1 MSISYDI
8 TSRNWDNTDVDVSIT
23 DDDGF
28 NGIKDIDNDNASF
41 NEGTLDGLVPTDNT
55 LQLWEPDFYASFNTN
70 ENICDLNNGISY
82 TPSSNNHT
90 YLVDGR
96 EKNGR
101 AVYIKEN
108 TTNLVASDNRHTSEY
123 VYDGTGHQI
132 WNEYFTI
139 STEGWSDSDKL
150 TISADL
156 KIDQTRKDAGGQMR
170 LYYWHAK
177 DSDSWMSPSSSIDCT
192 STEWGRFSRTV
203 TIDTSSGQQYIRFGI
218 YHDPSDIDAGTSYI
232 RNVQI
237 ERKPYPTEFVDGSRS
252 GGGLSYTPSDFGID
266 FNSKNWTVMCW
277 CKYEDTMT
285 EATRSALFE
294 LGSYYISGETDIAV
308 GTRQSTNRLR
318 MYGYEDRNG
327 QFGGGVDFTSTEAQE
342 WMLVALTC
350 NNSTL
355 TLHTVSNDSGYQSA
369 TDDANWDESTNPI
382 RDNLFVGRY
391 GWDDGQIKGKIED
404 LVVLPYEL
412 SAEKIQNIGEQ
423 PNKSIPTVSGS
434 REHSLDIAPI
444 KSLQNSNIKWDSR
457 EGFNFTDGD
466 YIVSKNALSGGDPT
480 ITLSLWAK
488 SNEPLQDDWTG
499 LIGLGTGRNTNT
511 TFCINSDAGSHNMTI
526 HTWANSTPGFSLD
539 NEWHH
544 YVAVNTGSSHQLLY
558 VDGNL
563 VGEMNQNINIPS
575 DNLIIGKRS
584 FDYARESYSYKTWDG
599 QISDVRVYEGKELS
613 GAEVNDLYNGAD
625 VTSGLT
631 SHYKKENISNKTIVD
646 RMGNNNANLV
656 RGLLLDGDSKITV
669 PDDSTLDI
677 TGGIT
682 LQATFD
688 IYNLP
693 SEMDSSYPC
702 LIGKSSDTYNF
713 IVYAGGTDDIG
724 LRMNY
729 STGTRLEHNYTL
741 TSKHLVTVTAT
752 YDGSDLKLYENGNLK
767 TSKSGSITM
776 TTDNSDIN
784 IGSGW
789 EGVML
794 DAQIWETALT
804 QTEIQNNLT
813 NGLDDTEAGLVS
825 HYRFDEG
832 QGDVLKDYAG
842 NNDGA
847 IDGCRWIGTEATN
860 ITVESSLDDGQTWE
874 KCSNNNP
881 IPNLPANTEG
891 EVLKL
896 RESFTNG
903 GNILENVETTIE
915 TPIQYKWSL
924 DTATPSSWNDVSNP
938 LTQSSE
944 GEWYLH
950 TRHFEDNNPV
960 TEYTGTYNIDKTPPA
975 VPNVNLT
982 NNTSH
987 SFSLDW
993 TNDDSLSGID
1003 YVELY
1008 AKTSDG
1014 TVIDINGD
1022 SNTEDYITLT
1032 ATDDTYTVDGLSEY
1046 SDYDYKV
1053 ITYDKAG
1060 NSSADGFYTMTT
1072 DDITEPVIGYNVNS
1086 TSWQNTDV
1094 DETVNVDDAGGSG
1107 VANAWYKWTNSA
1119 TQPTDGWVVMGTTT
1133 DFSTSQSQEGEWY
1146 LHIKATDNYDN
1157 TAYDYSGAYKIDKTV
1172 PTISSTN
1179 ISIDSPTGIYDT
1191 YTATVTWTIEDDRA
1205 GVDRTEI
1212 GFYVDGA
1219 WYYDETNLPD
1229 GITAD
1234 IDMDNVTGNGS
1245 KTATFSNVPR
1255 EIDIATSWQGYD
1267 IATNETVEEQSE
1279 TVYTP
1284 RIYETYT
1291 TVAPTSYEIGKTDT
1305 LIIPTEYEIGI
1316 TDSTQSPS
1324 EYIIDVLS
1332 KSTSAPSVYGIGLTQ
1347 ASTIAPSEYEIGITD
1362 SKSAPSLYDIIAL
1375 YDEPI
1380 LVSGKYKQGLRI
1392 GTSDIE
1398 VDVSEFSGG
1407 WTMHLF
1413 RRGEQ
1418 DKEFRDIFALSS
1430 GDVYIDGEV
1439 DESYDTS
1446 WFTHT
1451 EDKITIKSGAIDI
1464 DELLIIPY
1472 ELVPSEIK
1480 TLTGSAFYDTS
1491 PNITIGK
1498 PSTANM
1504 EVL

>member
-1 MSISYDI
+1 MIECYINNSAVSLLTNSLSIEDEIGIRSITSFTVRDDTGSLEFEQGMPMRIEDNGTIITQGYVDSSTKYALSSAKFYAHDVECIDMVYLADKRLISYFAYNKLAGDVVKDLVDEKLAEEGVTYITDI
-8 TSRNWDNTDVDVSIT
+8 INTDTTTADFS
-23 DDDGF
+23 
-28 NGIKDIDNDNASF
+28 
-41 NEGTLDGLVPTDNT
+41 EGTLTDVEAVDDS
-55 LQLWEPDFYASFNTN
+55 LQLANNEQFPCENPLYSSKVGNLFITPRIRDGADWQSTVVSISENLDTGFSVIETTASNDGIWQEFSGLTTSVYYTCSYLVRYISGSQLIGSHFDGNNQNTRIDKGSWNGYNRIEVPDDGQYHLIEVRGYPDGTSSDRIYIQPGRKDDTMSSSIFEVVYGRFEKGDGAQKIEFRKNVALNKSVSVSSSPTKDEP
-70 ENICDLNNGISY
+70 L
-82 TPSSNNHT
+82 SS
-90 YLVDGR
+90 LVDGVVNTSPYVSLDSGLQYVQIDLGSLYDIN
-96 EKNGR
+96 EIKVWHYFGDGR
-101 AVYIKEN
+101 TYHDTKTQVS
-108 TTNLVASDNRHTSEY
+108 SDGQDWVTVFDSATEGEY
-123 VYDGTGHQI
+123 TETAEGH
-132 WNEYFTI
+132 TI
-139 STEGWSDSDKL
+139 SFDTKNIRYIRDYLNGSTSNIVNLWVEIKVFIPATAINIETSVDNGL
-150 TISADL
+150 TW
-156 KIDQTRKDAGGQMR
+156 Q
-170 LYYWHAK
+170 
-177 DSDSWMSPSSSIDCT
+177 
-192 STEWGRFSRTV
+192 TV
-203 TIDTSSGQQYIRFGI
+203 TNG
-218 YHDPSDIDAGTSYI
+218 
-232 RNVQI
+232 
-237 ERKPYPTEFVDGSRS
+237 GSI
-252 GGGLSYTPSDFGID
+252 P
-266 FNSKNWTVMCW
+266 N
-277 CKYEDTMT
+277 
-285 EATRSALFE
+285 
-294 LGSYYISGETDIAV
+294 ISGA
-308 GTRQSTNRLR
+308 
-318 MYGYEDRNG
+318 
-327 QFGGGVDFTSTEAQE
+327 
-342 WMLVALTC
+342 
-350 NNSTL
+350 
-355 TLHTVSNDSGYQSA
+355 
-369 TDDANWDESTNPI
+369 
-382 RDNLFVGRY
+382 
-391 GWDDGQIKGKIED
+391 
-404 LVVLPYEL
+404 
-412 SAEKIQNIGEQ
+412 
-423 PNKSIPTVSGS
+423 
-434 REHSLDIAPI
+434 
-444 KSLQNSNIKWDSR
+444 
-457 EGFNFTDGD
+457 
-466 YIVSKNALSGGDPT
+466 
-480 ITLSLWAK
+480 
-488 SNEPLQDDWTG
+488 
-499 LIGLGTGRNTNT
+499 
-511 TFCINSDAGSHNMTI
+511 
-526 HTWANSTPGFSLD
+526 
-539 NEWHH
+539 
-544 YVAVNTGSSHQLLY
+544 
-558 VDGNL
+558 
-563 VGEMNQNINIPS
+563 
-575 DNLIIGKRS
+575 
-584 FDYARESYSYKTWDG
+584 
-599 QISDVRVYEGKELS
+599 
-613 GAEVNDLYNGAD
+613 
-625 VTSGLT
+625 
-631 SHYKKENISNKTIVD
+631 
-646 RMGNNNANLV
+646 
-656 RGLLLDGDSKITV
+656 
-669 PDDSTLDI
+669 STLDVRQ
-677 TGGIT
+677 T
-682 LQATFD
+682 L
-688 IYNLP
+688 
-693 SEMDSSYPC
+693 S
-702 LIGKSSDTYNF
+702 
-713 IVYAGGTDDIG
+713 TDD
-724 LRMNY
+724 
-729 STGTRLEHNYTL
+729 T
-741 TSKHLVTVTAT
+741 TVTP
-752 YDGSDLKLYENGNLK
+752 
-767 TSKSGSITM
+767 
-776 TTDNSDIN
+776 
-784 IGSGW
+784 
-789 EGVML
+789 
-794 DAQIWETALT
+794 
-804 QTEIQNNLT
+804 
-813 NGLDDTEAGLVS
+813 
-825 HYRFDEG
+825 
-832 QGDVLKDYAG
+832 VL
-842 NNDGA
+842 
-847 IDGCRWIGTEATN
+847 ESL
-860 ITVESSLDDGQTWE
+860 TVE
-874 KCSNNNP
+874 
-881 IPNLPANTEG
+881 
-891 EVLKL
+891 V
-896 RESFTNG
+896 
-903 GNILENVETTIE
+903 E
-915 TPIQYKWSL
+915 TPIQHNWSL
-924 DTATPSSWNDVSNP
+924 DTSTPSSWNDVSNP

-1133 DFSTSQSQEGEWY
+1133 DFSTSQSQKGEWY

-1229 GITAD
+1229 GMTTD

>member
-8 TSRNWDNTDVDVSIT
+8 TSRNWDNTDVGVNIT

-41 NEGTLDGLVPTDNT
+41 SEGTLTDVVAVDDS
-55 LQLWEPDFYASFNTN
+55 LQLANNYALSFDGIDDYAAISNGSFLNLNTATIEIETYIDRTLN
-70 ENICDLNNGISY
+70 SEKLSIIADTCIYTGASKGGWVLALDDRDARNYHFRVGVQDSTSWIIDLQ
-82 TPSSNNHT
+82 TE
-90 YLVDGR
+90 LVDYFPTA
-96 EKNGR
+96 KIYNI
-101 AVYIKEN
+101 V
-108 TTNLVASDNRHTSEY
+108 LV
-123 VYDGTGHQI
+123 
-132 WNEYFTI
+132 F
-139 STEGWSDSDKL
+139 
-150 TISADL
+150 
-156 KIDQTRKDAGGQMR
+156 
-170 LYYWHAK
+170 K
-177 DSDSWMSPSSSIDCT
+177 DSDYISI
-192 STEWGRFSRTV
+192 
-203 TIDTSSGQQYIRFGI
+203 
-218 YHDPSDIDAGTSYI
+218 
-232 RNVQI
+232 
-237 ERKPYPTEFVDGSRS
+237 FVDGTEVYTTMISTTPVSS
-252 GGGLSYTPSDFGID
+252 GLDLS
-266 FNSKNWTVMCW
+266 
-277 CKYEDTMT
+277 
-285 EATRSALFE
+285 L
-294 LGSYYISGETDIAV
+294 
-308 GTRQSTNRLR
+308 
-318 MYGYEDRNG
+318 
-327 QFGGGVDFTSTEAQE
+327 GGV
-342 WMLVALTC
+342 
-350 NNSTL
+350 
-355 TLHTVSNDSGYQSA
+355 
-369 TDDANWDESTNPI
+369 
-382 RDNLFVGRY
+382 
-391 GWDDGQIKGKIED
+391 
-404 LVVLPYEL
+404 
-412 SAEKIQNIGEQ
+412 
-423 PNKSIPTVSGS
+423 
-434 REHSLDIAPI
+434 
-444 KSLQNSNIKWDSR
+444 
-457 EGFNFTDGD
+457 
-466 YIVSKNALSGGDPT
+466 
-480 ITLSLWAK
+480 
-488 SNEPLQDDWTG
+488 
-499 LIGLGTGRNTNT
+499 
-511 TFCINSDAGSHNMTI
+511 
-526 HTWANSTPGFSLD
+526 
-539 NEWHH
+539 
-544 YVAVNTGSSHQLLY
+544 
-558 VDGNL
+558 
-563 VGEMNQNINIPS
+563 S
-575 DNLIIGKRS
+575 DNWFLKC
-584 FDYARESYSYKTWDG
+584 
-599 QISDVRVYEGKELS
+599 Q
-613 GAEVNDLYNGAD
+613 
-625 VTSGLT
+625 
-631 SHYKKENISNKTIVD
+631 
-646 RMGNNNANLV
+646 
-656 RGLLLDGDSKITV
+656 
-669 PDDSTLDI
+669 
-677 TGGIT
+677 
-682 LQATFD
+682 
-688 IYNLP
+688 
-693 SEMDSSYPC
+693 
-702 LIGKSSDTYNF
+702 
-713 IVYAGGTDDIG
+713 
-724 LRMNY
+724 MNY
-729 STGTRLEHNYTL
+729 FRIWN
-741 TSKHLVTVTAT
+741 TAR
-752 YDGSDLKLYENGNLK
+752 
-767 TSKSGSITM
+767 
-776 TTDNSDIN
+776 
-784 IGSGW
+784 
-789 EGVML
+789 
-794 DAQIWETALT
+794 T
-804 QTEIQNNLT
+804 QTEIQNNI
-813 NGLDDTEAGLVS
+813 NTELIGNETGLVA
-825 HYRFDEG
+825 YYKMDTG
-832 QGDVLKDYAG
+832 TGTTLTDYAG
-842 NNDGA
+842 TNDGTIYGSSWVDDYTPQGNRIA
-847 IDGCRWIGTEATN
+847 PQLDLSTIDVVDSSVISWSEALNENLFTDSDFDDAVNTWSAEIQYDNGGAVDNGRYGADTSTWGFYQDVFISEGYRYKISGYVRMPSNNADVRISLDSTDLGQAYVDTN
-860 ITVESSLDDGQTWE
+860 GEWTYFEYISGVAESSRLERIHILDKSKSGNEVQADKFYIEKLDILNINIETSVDNQSTWQT
-874 KCSNNNP
+874 
-881 IPNLPANTEG
+881 
-891 EVLKL
+891 V
-896 RESFTNG
+896 TNG
-903 GNILENVETTIE
+903 GSIPNISGASTLDVRQTLSTDDTTVTPVLESLTVEVE
-915 TPIQYKWSL
+915 TPIQHNWSL
-924 DTATPSSWNDVSNP
+924 DTSTPSSWNDVSNP

-1133 DFSTSQSQEGEWY
+1133 DFSTPQSQEGKWY

-1212 GFYVDGA
+1212 GFYVDGT

-1291 TVAPTSYEIGKTDT
+1291 TVTPTSYEIGKTDT